1 MPSATQVP
9 AGGISSTAQ
18 VHVTALPPLKPDLFE
33 RAWSSTPH
41 PTLPLLA
48 TAHGKSVT
56 VFSLASLSSH
66 STLSGGHTRSV
77 RSVSWK
83 PNLPPHQLC
92 LVTGSFDSTAGVWR
106 WDGELPFS
114 DPESALETEVK
125 TTSRPSRAD
134 ADSDADSTDAK
145 DWEFTLVL
153 EGHDSEIKSA
163 VFAPSGAYLATC
175 SRDQTV
181 WIWEDVGATE
191 GDDEWETVAVLN
203 EHEGDMKAL
212 AWCPD
217 VPGRNTRSGVYS
229 SDVLASSSYDNTVR
243 IWREDGDGEWVCVAV
258 LEGHEG
264 TVWGV
269 QWEARP
275 REDGAF
281 PRLLTHSADQSIRI
295 WTLRQEVED
304 VGSGGE
310 PTTAEGAAGF
320 RSGLGGIPN
329 TMRQSLRE
337 DWYCSDVLPAAH
349 TRDIYSATWSA
360 STGLIASSG
369 SDGVIAVF
377 GEDENAEAGNRW
389 RLLTTVKNAHGPYE
403 VNHITWCRRYDPGTE
418 RKGEEEML
426 ITTGDEGFQTSR
438 RFRADTPESPPADNG
453 RQPSKSDGD
462 QPSTNRQQDDAVTEP
477 VLEPPARRARS
488 SVFSSGRQ
496 RPTRARV
503 AEDLPPVNLP
513 QSFHDSNISTLDSAE
528 RLRILATDPAWHR
541 GYVGA
546 QWHDWLWHDLEVVLD
561 QASLDESI
569 LQPARADLAA
579 GNIEAVFR
587 RIGILGET
595 ARWLDQ
601 CLTDMWSPAFTRP
614 SSESD
619 FPKDLSI
626 AFLEAKATSEIVSII
641 LSPER
646 KVDIPRH
653 KLVSKDKRKKVAS
666 DDDFLRARIE
676 DHIQGVTDQEAT
688 SVEEEIPVASEQAP
702 PSLEEHG
709 SRIYDNKL
717 LGELTSA
724 VRAELHLRPDES
736 WVRRE
741 LKRPLLVVNI
751 PNFNGTYASKR
762 LLKRTAA
769 QVDANLIR
777 IDAQDLATLVGGYLG
792 QDSAYF
798 KGSMSMLAYRTA
810 EMNGRLAKGAE
821 VPAAAADEEMSGDIE
836 AAWVNIRQHGSGSSY
851 KSPLEEELQKI
862 KEGAKEY
869 VLPSVDRWENLK
881 INAALDQMVHAAL
894 AKSPD
899 VQRPLIVHIDN
910 YVELTMTLEGAL
922 LLGRLR
928 SIVDGLWREGKR
940 IALIGTSAN
949 EDPSEQY
956 LSTLADVAAE
966 ECLITFPLQHQR
978 IPEWEA
984 KKERREAMDFVQENL
999 RNVVAMSRSMNGEF
1013 ESEKGHFESLFAS
1026 LNSAHRL
1033 TSPPEGLD
1041 IDLSAFPS
1049 SFTTSV
1055 LPGPDV
1061 YHIARLFHGFRLD
1074 KPENKTVLQTF
1085 FDVIGSQSPNI
1096 AHDSLG
1102 ADESKQASSSPQ
1114 TSSKQKAEPERLQV
1128 GGHKYNEFEK
1138 KLLTGLVDVKEIRT
1152 TFADVHAPPATITA
1166 LKLLTSLSLVRPE
1179 AFAYGV
1185 LANDRLPGCLLYG
1198 PPGTGKTLL
1207 AKAVAKESGA
1217 SMLEVSGASIND
1229 MYVGQSEKNVR
1240 ALFSLAKKL
1249 SPLVIFIDEADAL
1262 FAARGQS
1269 RSRPSHRETINQFLR
1284 EWDGMSDTKAF
1295 IMVAT
1300 NRPFDLDDAVL
1311 RRLPRKILVDLP
1323 LQGDRASILRILLK
1337 GEQLDDSV
1345 SIEDIARRTVLYS
1358 GSDLKNLTVAA
1369 AMAAVQEE
1377 LEQAAL
1383 HTGSEPYVYPERRT
1397 LHKRHFDKASQ
1408 EIAASISEDMDSL
1421 KSIRKFDQKY
1431 GDQRSRNR
1439 KPKTMGFG
1447 VMPIS
1452 TDAEDARVRQ
1462 PVPA

>member
-1 MPSATQVP
+1 MPSVAEVP
-9 AGGISSTAQ
+9 PGGPASTPE
-18 VHVTALPPLKPDLFE
+18 VKITSLPPLKPDLFE

-56 VFSLASLSSH
+56 IFSLASLASH
-66 STLSGGHTRSV
+66 STLTGGHTRSV

-106 WDGELPFS
+106 WDGDLPFS
-114 DPESALETEVK
+114 EKEAGASRETEVK
-125 TTSRPSRAD
+125 AASRPSRAD
-134 ADSDADSTDAK
+134 VDSDVDSTDAK

-217 VPGRNTRSGVYS
+217 VPNRNTRSGVYS
-229 SDVLASSSYDNTVR
+229 SDVLASASYDNTVR

-269 QWEARP
+269 QWESRP
-275 REDGAF
+275 RTDGAF
-281 PRLLTHSADQSIRI
+281 PRLLTYSADKTIRV
-295 WTLRQEVED
+295 WTLRQEED
-304 VGSGGE
+304 DVATTNES
-310 PTTAEGAAGF
+310 TTAPSDGTF
-320 RSGLGGIPN
+320 RGGLGGIPN
-329 TMRQSLRE
+329 TMRQSLRPRALSSSSVAARATLSAVPTRR
-337 DWYCSDVLPAAH
+337 CS
-349 TRDIYSATWSA
+349 
-360 STGLIASSG
+360 
-369 SDGVIAVF
+369 
-377 GEDENAEAGNRW
+377 
-389 RLLTTVKNAHGPYE
+389 
-403 VNHITWCRRYDPGTE
+403 
-418 RKGEEEML
+418 
-426 ITTGDEGFQTSR
+426 QTSHR
-438 RFRADTPESPPADNG
+438 SRADPPETPPAADNG
-453 RQPSKSDGD
+453 RQPGKPDGD
-462 QPSTNRQQDDAVTEP
+462 QPSTSRKQNNAVTEP
-477 VLEPPARRARS
+477 PVESPIRRVRG

-496 RPTRARV
+496 RPHRARV
-503 AEDLPPVNLP
+503 VDDFPPIKLP
-513 QSFHDSNISTLDSAE
+513 QSFLDSNISVFDPAE
-528 RLRILATDPAWHR
+528 RLRILAADPIWHR

-561 QASLDESI
+561 QASFDESV
-569 LQPARADLAA
+569 LRTAQAGLLSGNDL
-579 GNIEAVFR
+579 EAVSR
-587 RIGILGET
+587 RIGVLGET
-595 ARWLDQ
+595 AQWLDQ
-601 CLTDMWSPAFTRP
+601 CLGDMWSPAFMRP
-614 SSESD
+614 SSESE

-626 AFLEAKATSEIVSII
+626 AFLEAKSTSDIVSII

-653 KLVSKDKRKKVAS
+653 KLLSKDKRKKVAS
-666 DDDFLRARIE
+666 DDDFLRARID
-676 DHIQGVTDQEAT
+676 DHIRRIGSQEEASAENEPPVVTEKL
-688 SVEEEIPVASEQAP
+688 P

-717 LGELTSA
+717 LGELASA
-724 VRAELHLRPDES
+724 VRAELHLRPDEN

-741 LKRPLLVVNI
+741 LKRPLVVVNI
-751 PNFNGTYASKR
+751 PNYNGTYPSQR
-762 LLKRTAA
+762 LLKRVAA

-777 IDAQDLATLVGGYLG
+777 IDAQDLAALVGGYLG
-792 QDSAYF
+792 QDSAYY

-821 VPAAAADEEMSGDIE
+821 TSTLSVDDEMSGDIE
-836 AAWVNIRQHGSGSSY
+836 AAWVNIRQHGSGSAY

-862 KEGAKEY
+862 KEGAKDY

-881 INAALDQMVHAAL
+881 INAALDHMVQAAI
-894 AKSPD
+894 AKSTEA
-899 VQRPLIVHIDN
+899 QQPLIIHVDN

-928 SIVDGLWREGKR
+928 SIVDGLWRDGKR
-940 IALIGTSAN
+940 VALVGTSAN

-956 LSTLADVAAE
+956 VSTLGEIAAE

-978 IPEWEA
+978 IPDWQA

-999 RNVVAMSRSMNGEF
+999 RNVLAVSRSMNGDF
-1013 ESEKGHFESLFAS
+1013 ESESEHFSTLLSS

-1033 TSPPEGLD
+1033 SQTPDGID
-1041 IDLSAFPS
+1041 IDLSAFPP

-1055 LPGPDV
+1055 LSGPDV
-1061 YHIARLFHGFRLD
+1061 YHIARLFHGL
-1074 KPENKTVLQTF
+1074 KLNQPSTKTALQIF
-1085 FDVIGSQSPNI
+1085 LDVIGSHSANI
-1096 AHDSLG
+1096 VHASNK
-1102 ADESKQASSSPQ
+1102 ADEEKETSSSSRTTTQ
-1114 TSSKQKAEPERLQV
+1114 QKAEPERVQV

-1152 TFADVHAPPATITA
+1152 TFADVHAPPATISA

-1323 LQGDRASILRILLK
+1323 LQEDRESILRILLK
-1337 GEQLDDSV
+1337 GEQLDASV

-1397 LHKRHFDKASQ
+1397 LLKRHFDKASG

-1447 VMPIS
+1447 IMPTP
-1452 TDAEDARVRQ
+1452 TDAEDARVR
-1462 PVPA
+1462 PAVPA

>member
-1 MPSATQVP
+1 MPSVAEVP
-9 AGGISSTAQ
+9 PGGPASTPE
-18 VHVTALPPLKPDLFE
+18 VKITSLPPLKPDLFE

-56 VFSLASLSSH
+56 IFSLASLASH
-66 STLSGGHTRSV
+66 STLTGGHTRSV

-106 WDGELPFS
+106 WDGDLPFS
-114 DPESALETEVK
+114 EKEAGASRETEVK
-125 TTSRPSRAD
+125 AASRPSRAD
-134 ADSDADSTDAK
+134 VDSDVDSTDAK

-217 VPGRNTRSGVYS
+217 VPNRNTRSGVYS
-229 SDVLASSSYDNTVR
+229 SDVLASASYDNTVR

-264 TVWGV
+264 T
-269 QWEARP
+269 
-275 REDGAF
+275 
-281 PRLLTHSADQSIRI
+281 
-295 WTLRQEVED
+295 
-304 VGSGGE
+304 
-310 PTTAEGAAGF
+310 
-320 RSGLGGIPN
+320 
-329 TMRQSLRE
+329 
-337 DWYCSDVLPAAH
+337 
-349 TRDIYSATWSA
+349 
-360 STGLIASSG
+360 
-369 SDGVIAVF
+369 
-377 GEDENAEAGNRW
+377 
-389 RLLTTVKNAHGPYE
+389 
-403 VNHITWCRRYDPGTE
+403 
-418 RKGEEEML
+418 
-426 ITTGDEGFQTSR
+426 TSH
-438 RFRADTPESPPADNG
+438 RFRADTPENPPAADNG
-453 RQPSKSDGD
+453 RQPGKPDGD
-462 QPSTNRQQDDAVTEP
+462 QPSTSRKQNNAVTEP
-477 VLEPPARRARS
+477 PVESPIRRVRG

-496 RPTRARV
+496 RPHRARV
-503 AEDLPPVNLP
+503 VDDFPPIKLP
-513 QSFHDSNISTLDSAE
+513 QSFLDSNISVFDPAE
-528 RLRILATDPAWHR
+528 RLRILAADPIWHR

-561 QASLDESI
+561 QASFDESV
-569 LQPARADLAA
+569 LRTAQAGLLSGNDL
-579 GNIEAVFR
+579 EAVSR
-587 RIGILGET
+587 RIGVLGET
-595 ARWLDQ
+595 AQWLDQ
-601 CLTDMWSPAFTRP
+601 CLGDMWSPAFMRP
-614 SSESD
+614 SSESE

-626 AFLEAKATSEIVSII
+626 AFLEAKSTSDIVSII

-653 KLVSKDKRKKVAS
+653 KLLSKDKRKKVAS
-666 DDDFLRARIE
+666 DDDFLRARID
-676 DHIQGVTDQEAT
+676 DHIRRIGSQEEASAENEPPVVTEKL
-688 SVEEEIPVASEQAP
+688 P

-717 LGELTSA
+717 LGELASA
-724 VRAELHLRPDES
+724 VRAELHLRPDEN

-741 LKRPLLVVNI
+741 LKRPLVVVNI
-751 PNFNGTYASKR
+751 PNYNGTYPSQR
-762 LLKRTAA
+762 LLKRVAA

-777 IDAQDLATLVGGYLG
+777 IDAQDLAALVGGYLG
-792 QDSAYF
+792 QDSAYY

-821 VPAAAADEEMSGDIE
+821 TSTLSVDDEMSGDIE
-836 AAWVNIRQHGSGSSY
+836 AAWVNIRQHGSGSAY

-862 KEGAKEY
+862 KEGAKDY

-881 INAALDQMVHAAL
+881 INAALDHMVQAAI
-894 AKSPD
+894 AKSTEA
-899 VQRPLIVHIDN
+899 QQPLIIHVDN

-928 SIVDGLWREGKR
+928 SIVDGLWRDGKR
-940 IALIGTSAN
+940 VALVGTSAN

-956 LSTLADVAAE
+956 VSTLGEIAAE

-978 IPEWEA
+978 IPDWQA

-999 RNVVAMSRSMNGEF
+999 RNVLAVSRSMNGDF
-1013 ESEKGHFESLFAS
+1013 ESESEHFSTLLSS

-1033 TSPPEGLD
+1033 SQTPDGID
-1041 IDLSAFPS
+1041 IDLSAFPP

-1055 LPGPDV
+1055 LSGPDV
-1061 YHIARLFHGFRLD
+1061 YHIARLFHGL
-1074 KPENKTVLQTF
+1074 KLNQPSTKTALQIF
-1085 FDVIGSQSPNI
+1085 LDVIGSHSANI
-1096 AHDSLG
+1096 VHASNK
-1102 ADESKQASSSPQ
+1102 ADEEKETSSSSRTTTQ
-1114 TSSKQKAEPERLQV
+1114 QKAEPERVQV

-1152 TFADVHAPPATITA
+1152 TFADVHAPPATISA

-1323 LQGDRASILRILLK
+1323 LQEDRESILRILLK
-1337 GEQLDDSV
+1337 GEQLDASV

-1397 LHKRHFDKASQ
+1397 LLKRHFDKASG

-1447 VMPIS
+1447 IMPTP
-1452 TDAEDARVRQ
+1452 TDAEDARVR
-1462 PVPA
+1462 PAVPA